1 MSKLDPVT
9 INALETAFTRSVSF
23 LENLG
28 QESVAATTDLNTLRS
43 RLGRS
48 LELEGR
54 PPEQV
59 INELASDVSG
69 GLLGSAGGR
78 FFGWVIGG
86 TLPAALG
93 ADWLTS
99 IWQQNAALY
108 VCSPAA
114 SVVEETVGSWLKDLL
129 HLPSHA
135 SFALVT
141 GCQMAHV
148 TCLAAARHAL
158 LARQGWDVEAEGL
171 FGAPRIR
178 VISSSERHG
187 SFERAL
193 RLLGLGSSHVKLL
206 PVDHEGKL
214 IPDALAAELAKDP
227 KAPTL
232 ILLQAGDINIGA
244 YDSFETLIPIA
255 KSHGA
260 WVHVDGAF
268 GLWAATSKRL
278 QHLVKGI
285 DQADSWAT
293 DGHKWLNVPFDCG
306 FAFVADP
313 QPHRASLAIRAAYIT
328 QNEDARDEMNWNP
341 EWSRRSRC
349 FASYAALR
357 QLGRRGV
364 SELIDRCCVHAHSLV
379 NRIGA
384 LPDAETV
391 WSPTINQG
399 LVRFLD
405 PSPVATEED
414 HDKRTDQVIEEIL
427 KTGQAFF
434 GGTTWRGRRAM
445 RVSVCNWQTDED
457 DVERVVA
464 AVSKVLSDD

>member
-244 YDSFETLIPIA
+244 
-255 KSHGA
+255 
-260 WVHVDGAF
+260 
-268 GLWAATSKRL
+268 
-278 QHLVKGI
+278 
-285 DQADSWAT
+285 
-293 DGHKWLNVPFDCG
+293 
-306 FAFVADP
+306 
-313 QPHRASLAIRAAYIT
+313 
-328 QNEDARDEMNWNP
+328 
-341 EWSRRSRC
+341 
-349 FASYAALR
+349 
-357 QLGRRGV
+357 
-364 SELIDRCCVHAHSLV
+364 
-379 NRIGA
+379 
-384 LPDAETV
+384 
-391 WSPTINQG
+391 
-399 LVRFLD
+399 
-405 PSPVATEED
+405 
-414 HDKRTDQVIEEIL
+414 
-427 KTGQAFF
+427 
-434 GGTTWRGRRAM
+434 
-445 RVSVCNWQTDED
+445 
-457 DVERVVA
+457 
-464 AVSKVLSDD
+464 